1 MEQPIIAI
9 QNMGK
14 QDFYKKFGKST
25 IYPKNTNDIIYR
37 GVNAAME
44 RIRFFNKFDLDKGN
58 ICEFIE
64 QATTIFY
71 MVSEKIKKLNSPL
84 SEKEFL

>member
-1 MEQPIIAI
+1 
-9 QNMGK
+9 MGK
-14 QDFYKKFGKST
+14 QDFYKKFGKYVN
-25 IYPKNTNDIIYR
+25 YPKNTNEVIYR
-37 GVNAAME
+37 GVITAME
-44 RIRFFNKFDLDKGN
+44 RIRIFNKFDQYKGN

-71 MVSEKIKKLNSPL
+71 MVSERIKKLNSPF